1 MLKLTKDNYHSN
13 AANLEY
19 MSRGQY
25 KSFLDCEAAVMATLN
40 GAWVEPPSIALEVG
54 QYVHS
59 WCEGERREFI
69 SNHPN
74 MFTKASTLKKEYQVA
89 DQMIECLE
97 RDPYCLYCL
106 EGEKEVIIT
115 AEMFGAPWKVML
127 DAQNN
132 ERRRIVDLKTTR
144 SVTERVWV
152 AVEDELGKK
161 VNRKVSFVEAYQY
174 PLQMAIYT
182 EIERLAMGRPNDD
195 WSEFFIVAV
204 SKEKSP
210 DKTIINMTD
219 HERLTKELA
228 EVERN
233 MPRILAVKAGEVEP
247 IRCEGC
253 DYCRST
259 KVLSKAIHY
268 SEL

>member
-13 AANLEY
+13 AANLDY

-25 KSFLDCEAAVMATLN
+25 KSFLECEASVMATLN
-40 GAWVEPPSIALEVG
+40 GAWVEPSSIALEVG

-59 WCEGERREFI
+59 WNEGTRREFI
-69 SNHPN
+69 SNHSN
-74 MFTKASTLKKEYQVA
+74 MFTKASSLKAEYKVA

-97 RDPYCLYCL
+97 RDPFAMYCL
-106 EGEKEVIIT
+106 EGEKEIIVT

-132 ERRRIVDLKTTR
+132 NRRRIVDLKTTR
-144 SVTERVWV
+144 SVTERVW
-152 AVEDELGKK
+152 DE
-161 VNRKVSFVEAYQY
+161 VIRQKVSFVEFYKY
-174 PLQMAIYT
+174 PLQMAIYS
-182 EIERLAMGRPNDD
+182 EIERLAMGRGEDD

-210 DKTIINMTD
+210 DKAIINMTD
-219 HERLTKELA
+219 HQRLIIELDTIA
-228 EVERN
+228 KN
-233 MPRILAVKAGEVEP
+233 MPRILAVKSGIDKP
-247 IRCEGC
+247 NRCENC

-259 KVLSKAIHY
+259 KALTKAIHY

>member
-1 MLKLTKDNYHSN
+1 MLKLNKDNYHSTQ
-13 AANLEY
+13 ANRDY

-25 KSFLDCEAAVMATLN
+25 KNFLDCEASVMATLN

-74 MFTKASTLKKEYQVA
+74 MFTKSSSLKAEYRVA

-97 RDPYCLYCL
+97 RDEFAMFCL
-106 EGEKEVIIT
+106 EGEKEVIVT

-144 SVTERVWV
+144 SVTERVW
-152 AVEDELGKK
+152 DEVIRK
-161 VNRKVSFVEAYQY
+161 KVSFVEAYQY

-182 EIERLAMGRPNDD
+182 EIERLAMGREFGD

-210 DKTIINMTD
+210 DKAIINMTD
-219 HERLTKELA
+219 PERLVKELA
-228 EVERN
+228 DVERN
-233 MPRILAVKAGEVEP
+233 MPRILAVKAGIEEP
-247 IRCEGC
+247 VRCEDC

-259 KVLSKAIHY
+259 KVLSRAIHY
-268 SEL
+268 TKL